1 MADYTTEEVDTILK
15 QRAQLIDN
23 VPMRIDRCLRNW
35 LEENFHP
42 MMARYQYM
50 EYVVAASNQNISDG
64 FLDASS
70 DAQIAEHIASY
81 GQGGKLRL
89 KSNSSISSL
98 IHRLISQVQL
108 LVRPI
113 SELVEI
119 LLTLIRGFIDAQD
132 DLTYRLSGDK
142 KAYLSGV
149 LTDQLARLNL
159 KGNEG
164 FMSNHSQYL
173 SELMGPG
180 SKILN
185 ALQPFAHALNIE
197 LFDNNMNGGPHA
209 GTGIMWKHDPFSDE
223 SWGQDA
229 VFNLDNEK
237 GVLDALPDAL
247 RKICTELF
255 FFNDIDRC
263 FSKITL
269 EALGMNDQ
277 EGVKLVIR
285 QAFGQFMARVKEIPE
300 HQYGSILSSFSA
312 YNIVQ
317 GDGYKM
323 IIQLDQMQDR
333 WEQAYEIDDDN
344 EKLGHERRMRER
356 DEQAAA
362 EKRAQ
367 VGSTDHPVG
376 EADHPKLAVTK
387 QVALVKQGGGKLV
400 AVVKEGGTKAAKVK
414 SPIPAPRTGYPWYSG
429 LRWWPFWFSITN
441 HRQASMLAQ

>member
-15 QRAQLIDN
+15 QRAQLMDN

-89 KSNSSISSL
+89 KSNSSISRL
-98 IHRLISQVQL
+98 LNRLISQVQL

-132 DLTYRLSGDK
+132 DVTYRLSGDK
-142 KAYLSGV
+142 KAYLGNI
-149 LTDQLARLNL
+149 LTEQLARLNL

-197 LFDNNMNGGPHA
+197 LYDNNMNGGPHA
-209 GTGIMWKHDPFSDE
+209 GTGILWKHDPFSDE

-237 GVLDALPDAL
+237 GILDAIPDDL
-247 RKICTELF
+247 RRICTELF

-300 HQYGSILSSFSA
+300 NQYGSILSSFSQF
-312 YNIVQ
+312 NLVQ

-333 WEQAYEIDDDN
+333 WEQAYDIYDRQVMRIDD
-344 EKLGHERRMRER
+344 
-356 DEQAAA
+356 AVA

-376 EADHPKLAVTK
+376 EADHPKLA
-387 QVALVKQGGGKLV
+387 LVKQGGGKLV
-400 AVVKEGGTKAAKVK
+400 AVVKEDATKVAKVAKVK
-414 SPIPAPRTGYPWYSG
+414 SPIPATGPNWVPVVFG
-429 LRWWPFWFSITN
+429 TALVAFLVFKN
-441 HRQASMLAQ
+441 